1 MELLFDLI
9 DTINAFVWG
18 PWMMVLV
25 LGTGLW
31 LSIGTGFIQLRK
43 FGTAVRLTVRSAV
56 HKDRD
61 DLGPGEITP
70 FQALMT
76 ALSATVGNGNIAGV
90 ATAIALGGVG
100 APVWMWITGLVG
112 MATKYAEAYLGV
124 KYRQTL
130 PNGSLAGGPMYFLE
144 HGLGL
149 KWLAWLFALFGAITA
164 LGIGNMV
171 QANSAAL
178 VLQTQLSIPLWLSG
192 AVLAVL
198 TYLVIIGGV
207 KRISHVAAVL
217 VPIMCTIYLLGGLVL
232 ILIRIA
238 DLPAA
243 FALIFNSAFSGQAA
257 AGGFAGAAMAQTMRY
272 GVARGIFSN
281 EAGLGSASIA
291 HGAAMTRDPARQGV
305 IAMLGVFIDTFLVNT
320 VTTLSIVLTG
330 VWATGLTST
339 ALTAKG
345 FSTVLG
351 SAGGWIVAFGSIT
364 FAYST
369 LLAWS
374 YYGLQ
379 CIEYIFGVRASLP
392 YRWVWCLMII
402 AGALLSSDVAGIKF
416 IWNLADTMNGAMAI
430 PNLVGL
436 LGLSFLVFRGT
447 RAYFGREGS
456 SRP

>member
-1 MELLFDLI
+1 METVFGII
-9 DTINAFVWG
+9 DSINSIVWG

-25 LGTGLW
+25 IGTGLW
-31 LSIGTGFIQLRK
+31 LTIGSGFIQFRK
-43 FGTAVRLTVRSAV
+43 FGLAIRLMLQSAA
-56 HKDRD
+56 HKDKEE
-61 DLGPGEITP
+61 LGPGEITP

-100 APVWMWITGLVG
+100 APVWMWLTGLVG

-130 PNGSLAGGPMYFLE
+130 PDGSLAGGPMYFLE
-144 HGLGL
+144 HGLKA

-164 LGIGNMV
+164 LVIGNMV
-171 QANSAAL
+171 QGNSAAL
-178 VLQTQLSIPLWLSG
+178 VLKTQLGIPLIVSG
-192 AVLAVL
+192 VVLAVL

-207 KRISHVAAVL
+207 KRIGHVAEFL
-217 VPIMCTIYLLGGLVL
+217 VPVMCAIYLLGGVVL
-232 ILIRIA
+232 ILLRID
-238 DLPAA
+238 DLPEAV
-243 FALIFNSAFSGQAA
+243 ALIFRSAFTGQAA
-257 AGGFAGAAMAQTMRY
+257 AGGFAGAGIAQAIRF

-281 EAGLGSASIA
+281 EAGLGTASIA
-291 HGAAMTRDPARQGV
+291 HGAAMTRDPARQGT
-305 IAMLGVFIDTFLVNT
+305 IAMLGVFIDTFLVNS

-330 VWATGLTST
+330 VWTTGLTST

-351 SAGGWIVAFGSIT
+351 PLGGWIVAFGSVT

-374 YYGLQ
+374 YYGLK
-379 CIEYIFGVRASLP
+379 CTDYLLGVRSSLP
-392 YRWVWCLMII
+392 YRWAWCLLIVV
-402 AGALLSSDVAGIKF
+402 GALFSGDVAGIKF
-416 IWNLADTMNGAMAI
+416 VWNLADTMNGAMAI

-436 LGLSFLVFRGT
+436 LGLSLLIFKGT
-447 RAYFGREGS
+447 KAYYNS
-456 SRP
+456 SD